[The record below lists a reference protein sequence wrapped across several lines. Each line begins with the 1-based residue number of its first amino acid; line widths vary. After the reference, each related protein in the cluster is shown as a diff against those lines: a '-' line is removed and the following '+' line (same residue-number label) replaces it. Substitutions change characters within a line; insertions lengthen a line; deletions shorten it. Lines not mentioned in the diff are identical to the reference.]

1 MPRKLVEKNDGS
13 RSAIVLGPTG
23 ATGKYLVY
31 NLLKSKDY
39 SKVTIIHR
47 RLFDIDKELL
57 FDERYKKEQLTLT
70 AKERNKLSQHVIN
83 MDNLNSQENE
93 KYFSNH
99 DVLFCALGT
108 TRNTAGTAENFAKVD
123 VGYVSQSAKISKR
136 MGIKHY
142 SLLTAKGAN
151 KNVYNNIPLFNKII
165 PQWMIQ
171 SSILHG
177 LWYMK
182 CKGDAEQ
189 AVIDEKFVKT
199 SIFRPGMLL
208 RPEADRMG
216 EKFLHSLPFNLPFL
230 HSTHVRDVA
239 KTMILDS
246 QSDDND
252 HGKNGEPIFYE
263 KEMIDNIAHWY
274 F

>member
-1 MPRKLVEKNDGS
+1 M
-13 RSAIVLGPTG
+13 VLGPTG

-39 SKVTIIHR
+39 GKVTLIHR
-47 RLFDIDKELL
+47 RLFDLDNELL
-57 FDERYKKEQLTLT
+57 NHKTYKNENLSLTIN
-70 AKERNKLSQHVIN
+70 ERNKLSQHVIN
-83 MDNLNSQENE
+83 MDNLNSEENE
-93 KYFSNH
+93 KYFANH
-99 DVLFCALGT
+99 DILFCTLGT
-108 TRNTAGTAENFAKVD
+108 IRKTAVTAENFGKID

-136 MGIKHY
+136 VGIKHY

-151 KNVYNNIPLFNKII
+151 KNIYNNIPLFNKII

-171 SSILHG
+171 SSVLHG
-177 LWYMK
+177 LWYIK

-189 AVIDEKFVKT
+189 SVIDERFDKI
-199 SIFRPGMLL
+199 SIFRPGMLE

-216 EKFLHSLPFNLPFL
+216 ESFLHSLPFTLPFL

-252 HGKNGEPIFYE
+252 HEPIFYE
-263 KEMIDNIAHWY
+263 KEMIDDIAHWY